1 MLTSTAVTAPAAPAA
16 APIVP
21 ARPSYR
27 PFAVSVAGIR
37 RLSDTFT
44 RVTFTGPELHDFG
57 TVGLDQRVKVIL
69 PLPEVGIATLP
80 DDESWYQAWR
90 ELPESHRNPIR
101 TYTVR
106 AVRPAAREI
115 DIDFVA
121 HGEAGP
127 ASRWVSHAV
136 IGDELTVVGP
146 NACGENPH
154 SGVEWRPGNARSVL
168 LAGDETAAP
177 AICAILAALPREARG
192 CAFIEVPHEADAME
206 TGAPDGVKVTW
217 LARAK
222 AAAQHG
228 EAHSAAHGSVH
239 GAAHGSAL
247 EAAVR
252 DWTTRSVTM
261 GRPGHATA
269 GTQLA
274 DVDIEH
280 DILWEVPDETHRGA
294 DLYAWLAGEAGVIKT
309 LRRFLVSETG
319 IDRHQVAFMGYWRA
333 GRSEAN

>member
-1 MLTSTAVTAPAAPAA
+1 MLTSTAVMAPAAPAA
-16 APIVP
+16 AERPAAAAP

-44 RVTFTGPELHDFG
+44 RVTFTGPELHEFG

-69 PLPEVGIATLP
+69 PLPEVGIAALP

-106 AVRPAAREI
+106 AVRPGAREI

-127 ASRWVSHAV
+127 ASRWVTHAV

-146 NACGENPH
+146 DARGQNPQ

-192 CAFIEVPHEADAME
+192 CAFIEVPHETDVME

-222 AAAQHG
+222 AAAQHD
-228 EAHSAAHGSVH
+228 APHGPTH
-239 GAAHGSAL
+239 GAAL

-261 GRPGHATA
+261 GQPGNAPA
-269 GTQLA
+269 RTQLA

-280 DILWEVPDETHRGA
+280 DILWEVPEETHRGA

-333 GRSEAN
+333 GRAEAN

>member
-1 MLTSTAVTAPAAPAA
+1 MLTSTIAPAPAATAA
-16 APIVP
+16 APAPV
-21 ARPSYR
+21 RPSYR

-44 RVTFTGPELHDFG
+44 RVTFTGPDLHDFG

-69 PLPEVGIATLP
+69 PLPEVGISPLP

-90 ELPESHRNPIR
+90 LLPDTHRNPIR

-127 ASRWVSHAV
+127 ASRWVTHAA
-136 IGDELTVVGP
+136 IGDELTIVGP
-146 NACGENPH
+146 NALGENPH
-154 SGVEWRPGNARSVL
+154 SGVEWRPGDARSVL

-177 AICAILAALPREARG
+177 AICAILAALPRDARG
-192 CAFIEVPHEADAME
+192 CAFIEVPHEADAMD
-206 TGAPDGVKVTW
+206 TAAPDGVQVTW

-222 AAAQHG
+222 AAGQHG
-228 EAHSAAHGSVH
+228 T
-239 GAAHGSAL
+239 AL

-252 DWTTRSVTM
+252 DWTTRSVSMAETGPALPV
-261 GRPGHATA
+261 GR
-269 GTQLA
+269 LA

-280 DILWEVPDETHRGA
+280 DILWEVPEETHRGA

-319 IDRHQVAFMGYWRA
+319 IDRRQVAFMGYWRA
-333 GRSEAN
+333 GHAEAN